1 MWNKANIFK
10 IIYQR
15 TLNIKFQ
22 VVNAKIQ
29 IIVDLEAIS
38 IPE

>member
-1 MWNKANIFK
+1 MWNKAKIFK
-10 IIYQR
+10 IKCQH